1 MIVQLRIDERLIHGQ
16 ITTAWSRYLDV
27 SRIVVASDKLA
38 KDPLTTQTL
47 LMSAPAGKKVAVKT
61 IPDAI
66 KLLSDPRVDTVRVLI
81 IVDNPKDA
89 VALVKALPITEVNV
103 ANYVKKKSANKVNLT
118 RGSQF
123 RSGRSGLFQRT
134 GPDRRACILTADSIQ
149 SD

>member
-66 KLLSDPRVDTVRVLI
+66 KLLSDPRVDTVRVRKTRSLWSKPCRSRRSTLPTTSRK
-81 IVDNPKDA
+81 NP
-89 VALVKALPITEVNV
+89 P
-103 ANYVKKKSANKVNLT
+103 T
-118 RGSQF
+118 R
-123 RSGRSGLFQRT
+123 
-134 GPDRRACILTADSIQ
+134 SI
-149 SD
+149 

>member
-66 KLLSDPRVDTVRVLI
+66 KLLSDPRVDTVRADHCRQSERRGRFGQSPADHGGQRRQLRQEKI
-81 IVDNPKDA
+81 RQQGQSDK
-89 VALVKALPITEVNV
+89 
-103 ANYVKKKSANKVNLT
+103 
-118 RGSQF
+118 GSQF